1 MVQLTNAYQTFVG
14 KKKWQILKLWGLLNM
29 PVALDSKKTKCY
41 LKFYE
46 ILSATD
52 ISHLLLHMK
61 ANFMNCTACEHTL
74 YIF

>member
-1 MVQLTNAYQTFVG
+1 
-14 KKKWQILKLWGLLNM
+14 M

-46 ILSATD
+46 ILSAMD
-52 ISHLLLHMK
+52 ISHLLLYMK

-74 YIF
+74 HIF